1 MKNITMQMFAEF
13 VVKNYDMLK
22 KEYNKLSSHEK
33 SLIPMTIFCVKTFDV
48 LLTEMQ
54 KENEKLANESTTP
67 TQVESDL

>member
-1 MKNITMQMFAEF
+1 MKNLTMQMFAEF

-33 SLIPMTIFCVKTFDV
+33 ALVPMTIFCVKTFDV

-54 KENEKLANESTTP
+54 KENEKLTAQSTEQ
-67 TQVESDL
+67 TQVGADS